1 MFGLPN
7 WTNFPVL
14 EKVKKS
20 KYLTKNVEI
29 GDGKVEWVDHMTFEK
44 KRTPKNNRYLIQN
57 ELGKQN
63 NNPEKFEE
71 ILNKFWVGKKI

>member
-1 MFGLPN
+1 MTNIILKSIKSKKELSFMFGLPN

-57 ELGKQN
+57 ELGK
-63 NNPEKFEE
+63 
-71 ILNKFWVGKKI
+71 KK